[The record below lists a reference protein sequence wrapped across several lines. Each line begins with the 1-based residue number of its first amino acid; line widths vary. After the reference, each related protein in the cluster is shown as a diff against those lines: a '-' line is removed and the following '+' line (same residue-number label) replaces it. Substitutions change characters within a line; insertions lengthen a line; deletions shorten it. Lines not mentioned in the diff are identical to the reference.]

1 MLEEYKGI
9 IDINKLLKD
18 KFDYQFDGN
27 LLDLY
32 DKPFIEMEG
41 NGVDAMFWINIDN
54 ERYLFKPL
62 KDAKYNAWGELLSS
76 KLSEYLS
83 IPCAKYRY
91 AKFGNLEGVITKS
104 FIKEDETLILGSEV
118 MQKFFNKK
126 KKKSNIYLSYEEEFN
141 ELYNIPENI
150 KKLNSHER
158 GKKIFKYINNLE
170 DIWSIIY
177 EVIDEKKDVKEI
189 VKHLLKMLMFDII
202 TLQYDRHPNNWG
214 IVQFKKNYH
223 ISNLFDNSTSFG
235 LGRLYME
242 DQIVKFKYAFLN
254 RKYDKGKELDK
265 IIYDPNLKFSLT
277 SDDFKENLT
286 SIEVFEKL
294 LKNSSSDNIS
304 SLVSII
310 DLVDEDLIDKIILE
324 VENENGIKMDDDLY
338 FYIFN
343 IMSINIQNI
352 QNLVKEYRDDLYAR
366 KTK

>member
-1 MLEEYKGI
+1 
-9 IDINKLLKD
+9 
-18 KFDYQFDGN
+18 
-27 LLDLY
+27 
-32 DKPFIEMEG
+32 
-41 NGVDAMFWINIDN
+41 
-54 ERYLFKPL
+54 
-62 KDAKYNAWGELLSS
+62 
-76 KLSEYLS
+76 
-83 IPCAKYRY
+83 
-91 AKFGNLEGVITKS
+91 
-104 FIKEDETLILGSEV
+104 